1 MLTLNTLYEP
11 LCGPPMGP
19 SRKLGQA
26 SVRGGLDCDL
36 QGKEIVCG
44 RVSSLPVWKVR
55 RPIGMVKSR
64 IEETEEEFDARMA
77 AISSEAKNANKPQA
91 KPIESSKE
99 VFGALFSTSS
109 KED

>member
-1 MLTLNTLYEP
+1 
-11 LCGPPMGP
+11 
-19 SRKLGQA
+19 
-26 SVRGGLDCDL
+26 
-36 QGKEIVCG
+36 
-44 RVSSLPVWKVR
+44 
-55 RPIGMVKSR
+55 MVKSR

-99 VFGALFSTSS
+99 VFGALFSPHRP